1 MRNDITG
8 AEDILAFEFSDETL
22 EIAASATTDAA
33 ATFGGPTVSI
43 FVMCCGNEWRDEAQ
57 SLTGL

>member
-8 AEDILAFEFSDETL
+8 AEDTLAFEFSDETL

-43 FVMCCGNEWRDEAQ
+43 LVMCCGNEWQDEAHRVA
-57 SLTGL
+57 GL